1 LRITSRSRNTKASQL
16 DKSVDL
22 APGDYV
28 LVSVTDNGEGMGEEV
43 LARACEP
50 FYTTKAPGKGT
61 GLGLAQVYGSVR
73 QSRGGLRIESAIG

>member
-1 LRITSRSRNTKASQL
+1 VLIETRNMKASQL

-28 LVSVTDNGEGMGEEV
+28 MVSVADTGEGMSEEV

-50 FYTTKAPGKGT
+50 FYTTKEQGKAPAWGWPMST
-61 GLGLAQVYGSVR
+61 GCRGSP
-73 QSRGGLRIESAIG
+73 AAT